1 VLALTNLKGVLRS
14 FGDSNLFGEC
24 YGTGPV
30 QVVWLHGWGRKSED
44 FARAASALAEK
55 GVTSVAL
62 DLPGFGASPPP
73 VVAGGARHYSELVLP
88 ALAEISVEPLVVV
101 GHSFGG
107 TVATVLASNHPELVR
122 GLVLSGAPLLRAIAK
137 RRSPWRYRLVR
148 ALNAKGLVSDRRIE
162 AARQKYGSRDYR
174 SASGV
179 MREVLVTSVNES
191 YEAELANL
199 SVPVT
204 MVWGEND
211 HDVPVEVARLA
222 AALLTGVH
230 DLLVLDDVGHLVPLE
245 APKALVN
252 AVEGMLEQ

>member
-1 VLALTNLKGVLRS
+1 VWALTNLKGVLRS
-14 FGDSNLFGEC
+14 FGESNLFGER
-24 YGTGPV
+24 YGAGPV

-88 ALAEISVEPLVVV
+88 ALAEISKEPLVIV

-107 TVATVLASNHPELVR
+107 TVATVLASSHPELVH
-122 GLVLSGAPLLRAIAK
+122 GLVLSGAPLVRAMTTRK
-137 RRSPWRYRLVR
+137 SSWRYRLVR
-148 ALNAKGLVSDRRIE
+148 ALNARGLISDQRIE
-162 AARQKYGSRDYR
+162 AARQKYGSTDYR
-174 SASGV
+174 VASGV
-179 MREVLVTSVNES
+179 MRQVLVASVNES
-191 YEAELANL
+191 YDAELANL

-211 HDVPVEVARLA
+211 HDVPVDVARRA
-222 AALLTGVH
+222 AALLTSVH
-230 DLLVLDDVGHLVPLE
+230 DLRVLDDVGHFVPLE
-245 APKALVN
+245 APGALVN